1 MTTFEAA
8 LEYIRNDGLS
18 SQKYVN
24 VYVNGKSKS
33 MLKNSIYS
41 LSKPISDSN
50 TSDYGLLK
58 LLQLIENEDV
68 TNIKTRLSTW
78 KQSHKLFNRKNST
91 TTNDVSKEN
100 QNNSCSS
107 FSKIPNELKENNDI
121 CEIKGIG
128 KCDSQPVSVDK
139 SGHDCHPLCVCHQ
152 EQYPA
157 ASSPASTASY
167 LNFSYA
173 SVSVILHSRD
183 DLGRTPLHIASIVGN
198 PLTVELLLSQN
209 DFNVISLYKSGNF
222 INCKDVNGMTPLHY
236 ACLRG
241 HQNVLL
247 LLLHADAYHNA
258 CDIKNNTALHLAANH
273 GHSSCIKALI
283 YYAEHKS
290 LELDINAQNSFGDTP
305 LHLAAKWGFSNAV
318 EILLSHG
325 ARYILSSCL
334 SCSKFNHTFLYM
346 LKIMQESFLIFN

>member
-33 MLKNSIYS
+33 MLKRSIFS

-78 KQSHKLFNRKNST
+78 KQSHKIFNRKNST
-91 TTNDVSKEN
+91 TINDVSP
-100 QNNSCSS
+100 S
-107 FSKIPNELKENNDI
+107 ELKENNDI
-121 CEIKGIG
+121 YEIKGIS
-128 KCDSQPVSVDK
+128 KCDSQSVSVGK

-173 SVSVILHSRD
+173 SISVILHSRD

-222 INCKDVNGMTPLHY
+222 INCKDINGMTPLHY

-258 CDIKNNTALHLAANH
+258 CDIKSNTALHLAANH
-273 GHSSCIKALI
+273 GHESCIKALI

-305 LHLAAKWGFSNAV
+305 LHLAGKWGFSNAV

-334 SCSKFNHTFLYM
+334 SYRKSNHN
-346 LKIMQESFLIFN
+346 LIHVQSH